1 MLRDRVLE
9 ELEDIDVQSDIEIR
23 IYFQDF
29 TSANGEE
36 KCKVALH
43 IQKEKRE
50 QSKKDIDEKKKKNTA
65 SLNEANIFPI
75 CYKRPD
81 SIFHSSN
88 YLIAQPSM
96 SL

>member
-1 MLRDRVLE
+1 MLRERVLE
-9 ELEDIDVQSDIEIR
+9 ELEDIDEQSDIEIC

-50 QSKKDIDEKKKKNTA
+50 QSKKDIDEKKEEKHG
-65 SLNEANIFPI
+65 LL
-75 CYKRPD
+75 KRGKY
-81 SIFHSSN
+81 ISN
-88 YLIAQPSM
+88 ML
-96 SL
+96 

>member
-9 ELEDIDVQSDIEIR
+9 ELEDIGGIDVQSNIEIC

-50 QSKKDIDEKKKKNTA
+50 QSKKDIDEKKRRKT
-65 SLNEANIFPI
+65 
-75 CYKRPD
+75 RP
-81 SIFHSSN
+81 
-88 YLIAQPSM
+88 P
-96 SL
+96 